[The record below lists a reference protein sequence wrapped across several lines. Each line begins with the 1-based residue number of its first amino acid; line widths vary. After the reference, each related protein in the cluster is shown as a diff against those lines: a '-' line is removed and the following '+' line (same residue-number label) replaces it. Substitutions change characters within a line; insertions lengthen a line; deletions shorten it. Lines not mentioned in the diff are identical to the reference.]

1 MIRFKKLTAK
11 NFLSYGNSPTVIDFD
26 KSKSTLVAGMNG
38 SGKSSLLL
46 DGISFALYGKAF
58 RQINLGQLINS
69 INQKDCR
76 GDL

>member
-38 SGKSSLLL
+38 SGKCVEKSTMIE
-46 DGISFALYGKAF
+46 ISFLDEEVQRCWQDF
-58 RQINLGQLINS
+58 LNS
-69 INQKDCR
+69 K
-76 GDL
+76 